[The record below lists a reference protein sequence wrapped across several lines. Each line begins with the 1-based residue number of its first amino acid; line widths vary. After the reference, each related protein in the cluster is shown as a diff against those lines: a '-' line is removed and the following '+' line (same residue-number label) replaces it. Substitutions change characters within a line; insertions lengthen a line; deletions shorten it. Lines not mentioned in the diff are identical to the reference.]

1 MTTQLED
8 QLREV
13 LRDAPEPDWRVLRA
27 GIDTRATGK
36 RRARML
42 RATLGGAAA
51 AAAVVAI
58 AVAAANSSM
67 FEGQRVTP
75 AESNR
80 PTASA
85 TPSPTVPASTAFA
98 PRVKLANGDY
108 RMPMAFPDVAPKG
121 AAAPAGL
128 ERAATSSDM
137 VPLPQVASVGCLT
150 NAEAA
155 KPQPWGSD
163 SWDYRPKGEAKAQP
177 SAEVTLTG
185 WPTTTATTAM
195 QQLADN
201 SGACAFDRPFRQVAW
216 PGLAATEA
224 NQFVVE
230 QPLTPGGKRFV
241 AIRRVGDV
249 TVDAWTSGSDE
260 ARALAESRRLV
271 DASVDALVA
280 SKALVKPQPA
290 VWSWPDGSRE
300 AFPDGAAFILP
311 AIAPSA
317 EVLGSPSLTLEEPWG
332 NSSMGTVPVFGAQ
345 VGDPGYPGQRAVAVR
360 EAVYVLAGPGLDPNK
375 EVLPRTTVLWSSFPD
390 GQKAF
395 DEIVANRGTARW
407 FSAPVRE
414 AWAGHDEATTF
425 LASQKDQFNPP
436 FAKQIALRLEG
447 DVLIAVVSQG
457 RTQAE
462 ARTIATRLADEAA
475 KNLASFG
482 RGPDGRPGNGR

>member
-8 QLREV
+8 QLREI
-13 LRDAPEPDWRVLRA
+13 LRDAPEPDWRALRA
-27 GIDTRATGK
+27 AIDTSAAGK

-42 RATLGGAAA
+42 RATAGGAAA

-58 AVAAANSSM
+58 AVGAANSSI

-80 PTASA
+80 PTASGA
-85 TPSPTVPASTAFA
+85 PSPTVPATTAFA

-108 RMPMAFPDVAPKG
+108 RMPMAIPDVAPKG

-128 ERAATSSDM
+128 ERDATSFGL
-137 VPLPQVASVGCLT
+137 VPLSRMASVGCLA

-155 KPQPWGSD
+155 TPQPWGSD
-163 SWDYRPKGEAKAQP
+163 SWDYRPKGEAKAPP

-185 WPTTTATTAM
+185 WPTTTAMTAM

-201 SGACAFDRPFRQVAW
+201 SGACAFDRPFRKVAW

-271 DASVDALVA
+271 EASVDALVT
-280 SKALVKPQPA
+280 SKALVEPQPA
-290 VWSWPDGSRE
+290 VWSWPDGRSE

-317 EVLGSPSLTLEEPWG
+317 EAVAIPSLTLEEPWG
-332 NSSMGTVPVFGAQ
+332 NSAMGTVPVFGAQ
-345 VGDPGYPGQRAVAVR
+345 VGDTGHPGQQAVAVR
-360 EAVYVLAGPGLDPNK
+360 EAVYVLSGPGLDAKK
-375 EVLPRTTVLWSSFPD
+375 EVLPRTSVLWSSFPD

-425 LASQKDQFNPP
+425 LASQADQFDPP
-436 FAKQIALRLEG
+436 FPKQIALRLEG
-447 DVLIAVVSQG
+447 DVLIAVVAQG

-462 ARTIATRLADEAA
+462 ARTIATQLADEAA